1 MVWDNIEYSYT
12 AINAGEQS
20 NLESEIAVVPLARAA
35 LLADSARA
43 AATTDAGAQ
52 SGAVA
57 CPLIDGVDLALLE
70 LPVSPGESL
79 PPAITRQTGHDMPN
93 SIGAVLAS
101 ADSNRVEL
109 VWYARRNMAPKFAT
123 AYHSMRQ
130 LVAMMDI
137 ARIQSES
144 AFTRTTLMGTASTYN
159 PYRDSKQEGQVET
172 ASGELYDPGAWTAA
186 IQIDL
191 RNQFGGV
198 RYGRFYQPAY
208 ALVESNNKQV
218 IVKVNDV
225 GHLKP
230 GRVLDLNERT
240 MRYFDPFFT
249 RGLLFDVKITL
260 LPGEDWTPG
269 PVKAAKLIDFAASA
283 WGTGPVQFGR
293 TLPPNWQAETDL
305 PRLRTPLPSPS
316 LEEDAR
322 AEAKSSVGG

>member
-1 MVWDNIEYSYT
+1 MVWDNIEFSYA

-20 NLESEIAVVPLARAA
+20 NLESEMAVVPLARAG
-35 LLADSARA
+35 LLAD
-43 AATTDAGAQ
+43 GAQ
-52 SGAVA
+52 SGAAA
-57 CPLIDGVDLALLE
+57 CPLTDGVDLALLE

-79 PPAITRQTGHDMPN
+79 PPAITRHTGHDMLN

-101 ADSNRVEL
+101 ADSNRLEL
-109 VWYARRNMAPKFAT
+109 VSNARQNTAPKFAE

-137 ARIQSES
+137 ARTQRQP
-144 AFTRTTLMGTASTYN
+144 AFLRTTLIGTASTYN
-159 PYRDSKQEGQVET
+159 PYRDGKLEGQAET

-186 IQIDL
+186 IQINL

-198 RYGRFYQPAY
+198 RYGRLYQPAY
-208 ALVESNNKQV
+208 ALVESDDKQV

-240 MRYFDPFFT
+240 MRHFDPFLT
-249 RGLLFDVKITL
+249 RGLLSDVKITL
-260 LPGEDWTPG
+260 LPGENWTPG
-269 PVKAAKLIDFAASA
+269 PVGAAKLIDFAASA

-293 TLPPNWQAETDL
+293 NLPPNWQTGTGL
-305 PRLRTPLPSPS
+305 PRLRMPFPSPTM
-316 LEEDAR
+316 EEGAR